1 MGVWGRMEI
10 IPVLRVGVLLDDNR
24 ISSAVIPPGL
34 GKNQYSVVHEERK
47 ELTVKVYTE
56 DVQLA

>member
-1 MGVWGRMEI
+1 MEI

-34 GKNQYSVVHEERK
+34 GKNQYSVVHKERK